1 MKKRISLALALLL
14 ILSVFAGC
22 AQNAAAPG
30 AASVSPE
37 AAAEATPA
45 AEAAPAADATP
56 VKIAVALP
64 FTGDNA
70 EYGNSFYT
78 AAEIKVEE
86 WNAKGGVLGKP
97 IELVKFDDKNSAEE
111 ATSIAQKIV
120 SDKDI
125 IGVLGHFASGVSMAA
140 APTYEENQVIEIS
153 NCASHPDYSG
163 IGDYIFRN
171 NTVISEEFKVIVD
184 ILANDLKVSKVGV
197 VAIKTDWGATAGG
210 IADELIKG
218 NPSLNLVAHED
229 VMETSDDYSP
239 AIAKLEAAGAEAVVL
254 VGMYGLYGP
263 IAKQYKA
270 VNPDIKLVG
279 VSNAYTQQII
289 ELGGDAV
296 EGLLAPVSFY
306 SDSDDPAVQSFVAE
320 YTERFGS
327 EPSSLA
333 AQAYDSIGIFLTAIE
348 NAGTLDRPVVRD
360 AVQNIDYPGITGQTT
375 FDEIGDAAKIFTKVV
390 IKEGKFVRY
399 EG

>member
-1 MKKRISLALALLL
+1 MKKQISLLLALLM
-14 ILSVFAGC
+14 ILLAFAGC
-22 AQNAAAPG
+22 AQNVAAP
-30 AASVSPE
+30 
-37 AAAEATPA
+37 EATPVQTQASETA
-45 AEAAPAADATP
+45 APAQDAPAADATP
-56 VKIAVALP
+56 IKIAVALP

-86 WNAKGGVLGKP
+86 WNANGGVLGRP

-163 IGDYIFRN
+163 MGDYIFRN

-184 ILANDLKVSKVGV
+184 ILANDLKVKNVGV
-197 VAIKTDWGATAGG
+197 VAIKTDWGTTAGG
-210 IADELIKG
+210 IADELIKA
-218 NPSLNLVAHED
+218 NPALTLVAHED

-239 AIAKLEAAGAEAVVL
+239 AIAKLEQAGAEAVVL

-270 VNPDIKLVG
+270 VNPEIKLVG

-306 SDSDDPAVQSFVAE
+306 AASEDPVVQSFVTE
-320 YTERFGS
+320 YAKRFGS

-333 AQAYDSIGIFLTAIE
+333 AQAYDSIGILLTAIG
-348 NAGTLDRPVVRD
+348 NAGTLDRPTVRD
-360 AVQNIDYPGITGQTT
+360 AVNNIDYPGITGETT
-375 FDEIGDAAKIFTKVV
+375 FDEIGDAAKSYTKVV
-390 IKEGKFVRY
+390 IQDGKFIPY